1 MRDWIAG
8 HRVACWLLCAA
19 VVLVP
24 SAALA
29 QVQYRMLTL
38 AESAYLYSGL
48 AAQAVLR
55 LSSLRQ
61 LPQVIVASGVVW
73 LVYKRMISTRP
84 QPIAGIISY
93 VVSCTMILM
102 LFWPEAAPRFF
113 APLTIRLTPDQVTS
127 FVAEQNGMTASDS
140 ADESGLVPPA
150 LVTAGGAAVPRF
162 LDLLLR
168 VATTVPLTLGQVMDP
183 NTATSPGLTRPFER
197 IPALTELMT
206 HDVPSRLTNVMPDFV
221 DHCYKPAARA
231 LVSPGGVLQY
241 ENAYPWST
249 QMSTALAGIPL
260 NINKGLIAKIK
271 DWLGLSTD
279 TSNCQAMY
287 QRMETNVSNYLLGRA
302 TRQGSN
308 KQAVFNTALGMTPQA
323 QARFHVQRELEAHLA
338 PAVNDPN
345 RVVNFKRALDVG
357 GFLGGAVG
365 NFDITAPG
373 KSVTGQLEK
382 LSERLGRVLGV
393 GSFLV
398 HWAPHLVGIA
408 IFTVL
413 ALFPIVLLWSMFPG
427 QHFKPLVN
435 YFLLLVFV
443 CSTPLWW
450 AMVNVV
456 ANLAR
461 ANHTSA
467 AQWFMA
473 VPNFGMGEIVYIV
486 ATVLGIILV
495 PIIQAT
501 LLFGSWRAIGG
512 IWHA

>member
-1 MRDWIAG
+1 MRD
-8 HRVACWLLCAA
+8 RVVLWLSMA
-19 VVLVP
+19 VVVLAP
-24 SAALA
+24 CLAWA
-29 QVQYRMLTL
+29 QVQYRTLTL

-55 LSSLRQ
+55 LSSLRW
-61 LPQVIVASGVVW
+61 LPQVIVVSGVAW
-73 LVYKRMISTRP
+73 LVYRRVISNRP
-84 QPIAGIISY
+84 QPVAGIISY

-113 APLTIRLTPDQVTS
+113 GALTIRLTPDQVTS
-127 FVAEQNGMTASDS
+127 FVAEGNAMTTSDS
-140 ADESGLVPPA
+140 ARESGLVPPA
-150 LVTAGGAAVPRF
+150 LTTAAGMAVPRF

-168 VATTVPLTLGQVMDP
+168 VATETPLMLGQVIDP
-183 NTATSPGLTRPFER
+183 NTGTSSGLTRPFER

-221 DHCYKPAARA
+221 DHCYKPAARS

-241 ENAYPWST
+241 ENAYPWSAV
-249 QMSTALAGIPL
+249 MSAELASIPL
-260 NINKGLIAKIK
+260 NVNQGLIAKVK
-271 DWLGLSTD
+271 DWLGLGTD
-279 TSNCQAMY
+279 TATCQTIY
-287 QRMETNVSNYLLGRA
+287 QRMETGVSNYLLGRA
-302 TRQGSN
+302 TQQGSN
-308 KQAVFNTALGMTPQA
+308 KQAVFNTALGMTPQS
-323 QARFHVQRELEAHLA
+323 QARFLVQRELEAHLG
-338 PAVNDPN
+338 PVVNDPN
-345 RVVNFKRALDVG
+345 RVVNFKRLLDAG
-357 GFLGGAVG
+357 GFLGGVVG

-373 KSVTGQLEK
+373 KSLTGQLEK
-382 LSERLGRVLGV
+382 LTERLGRFLGV

-398 HWAPHLVGIA
+398 YWAPHLVGIA
-408 IFTVL
+408 LFTVL
-413 ALFPIVLLWSMFPG
+413 ALFPVVLLWSLFPG

-435 YFLLLVFV
+435 YFLLVVFV

-461 ANHTSA
+461 QNHTGASA
-467 AQWFMA
+467 WFTA
-473 VPNFGMGEIVYIV
+473 VPDFGAGELAYIV
-486 ATVLGIILV
+486 ATVLGIIMV

>member
-1 MRDWIAG
+1 MREREPG
-8 HRVACWLLCAA
+8 HRVLRWLLFAL
-19 VVLVP
+19 VLLVP
-24 SAALA
+24 SVVLA
-29 QVQYRMLTL
+29 QVQYRTLTL

-55 LSSLRQ
+55 LSSLRW
-61 LPQVIVASGVVW
+61 LPQVIVVSGVVW
-73 LVYKRMISTRP
+73 LVYKRMISARP
-84 QPIAGIISY
+84 QPLAGIVSY
-93 VVSCTMILM
+93 VMSCTMILM

-113 APLTIRLTPDQVTS
+113 GALTIRLSPDQVTS
-127 FVAEQNGMTASDS
+127 FVAERNGMNASDS

-150 LVTAGGAAVPRF
+150 LVTATGMAVPRF
-162 LDLLLR
+162 FDLLLR
-168 VATTVPLTLGQVMDP
+168 LATETPLRLGERIDP
-183 NTATSPGLTRPFER
+183 HTATSAGLTRPFER

-221 DHCYKPAARA
+221 NHCYKRAARQLA
-231 LVSPGGVLQY
+231 GAGGVLQY

-249 QMSTALAGIPL
+249 QMSTVLAT
-260 NINKGLIAKIK
+260 INLYTDKGLIAKVK
-271 DWLGLSTD
+271 DWLGFGAD
-279 TSNCQAMY
+279 TASCQTMY
-287 QRMETNVSNYLLGRA
+287 QQMESSVSNYLLTRA

-308 KQAVFNTALGMTPQA
+308 KQTVFNTALGMNPQA
-323 QARFHVQRELEAHLA
+323 QARFHLQRELEAHLA

-345 RVVNFKRALDVG
+345 RVLNFKRALDTG
-357 GFLGGAVG
+357 GFLGGMIG

-373 KSVTGQLEK
+373 KSITGELSK
-382 LSERLGRVLGV
+382 VSERLGRFLGV
-393 GSFLV
+393 GAFLV
-398 HWAPHLVGIA
+398 YWAPHLVGIA
-408 IFTVL
+408 LFTVL
-413 ALFPIVLLWSMFPG
+413 ALFPIVLLWSLFPG

-435 YFLLLVFV
+435 YFLLVVFV

-461 ANHTSA
+461 QNHTAASA
-467 AQWFMA
+467 WFMA
-473 VPNFGMGEIVYIV
+473 VPNFGAGELAYIV
-486 ATVLGIILV
+486 ATVLGIIMV

>member
-1 MRDWIAG
+1 MRDWGAG
-8 HRVACWLLCAA
+8 HRVVGWLFWAA
-19 VVLVP
+19 VVLLPNTV
-24 SAALA
+24 LA
-29 QVQYRMLTL
+29 QVQYRTLTL

-73 LVYKRMISTRP
+73 LVYKRMISSRP
-84 QPIAGIISY
+84 QPIAGIVSY

-113 APLTIRLTPDQVTS
+113 TPLTIRLTPDQVTS

-140 ADESGLVPPA
+140 AGESGLVPPA
-150 LVTAGGAAVPRF
+150 LVTASGMAVPRF
-162 LDLLLR
+162 TDLLLR
-168 VATTVPLTLGQVMDP
+168 VATSVPLTLGRVMDP
-183 NTATSPGLTRPFER
+183 NTPTSPGLTRPFER

-221 DHCYKPAARA
+221 KHCYKPAART
-231 LVSPGGVLQY
+231 LVSSGGVLQY

-249 QMSTALAGIPL
+249 QMSTALAAIPL

-271 DWLGLSTD
+271 EWLGFTSD
-279 TSNCQAMY
+279 TSNCQAVY
-287 QRMETNVSNYLLGRA
+287 QRMETNVSNYLLSRA

-308 KQAVFNTALGMTPQA
+308 KQTVFNTALGMTPQA
-323 QARFHVQRELEAHLA
+323 QARFHVQRELEARLR

-345 RVVNFKRALDVG
+345 RVVNFKRAFDAATIAAG
-357 GFLGGAVG
+357 TVG
-365 NFDITAPG
+365 NFDVLAPG
-373 KSVTGQLEK
+373 KSFTGQVEK
-382 LSERLGRVLGV
+382 QADRISRFLGV

-408 IFTVL
+408 MFTVL
-413 ALFPIVLLWSMFPG
+413 ALFPIVLLWSLFPG

-435 YFLLLVFV
+435 YFLLVVFV

-450 AMVNVV
+450 AMVNIVS
-456 ANLAR
+456 NLAR
-461 ANHTSA
+461 RNHTSA
-467 AQWFMA
+467 TDWFMA
-473 VPNFGMGEIVYIV
+473 VPNFAMGEIVYIV